1 MLSTETNSLNLI
13 LMKIKMPAQTVASRS
28 SGSRSNS
35 IVKPQGVF
43 AIILALMALLT
54 LPAHA
59 GNVFLRV
66 NDAAGTSS
74 VTGSTNWN
82 PVGVPSPGNTY
93 FTTNTSGVG
102 LQMRTP
108 TGLVTNAFAGGA
120 LVLCTNVNGESL
132 IIKGDQ
138 GSVIIVTNLIMA
150 GGSVANGGNAAG
162 TATTNTLAGFI
173 SVVSGSRF
181 NSTAAGRAIVIVA
194 AITNGVSPITNQ
206 NAGAI
211 WIFGTNNGF
220 TGKMVVNTG
229 CTLRITNQFNLGGNQ
244 ATFTAAQRAASNSE
258 SRSASATGRSSKP

>member
-1 MLSTETNSLNLI
+1 
-13 LMKIKMPAQTVASRS
+13 
-28 SGSRSNS
+28 
-35 IVKPQGVF
+35 
-43 AIILALMALLT
+43 
-54 LPAHA
+54 
-59 GNVFLRV
+59 
-66 NDAAGTSS
+66 
-74 VTGSTNWN
+74 
-82 PVGVPSPGNTY
+82 
-93 FTTNTSGVG
+93 
-102 LQMRTP
+102 MRTP

-120 LVLCTNVNGESL
+120 LVLCTNLNGESL
-132 IIKGDQ
+132 ILKGDQ
-138 GSVIIVTNLIMA
+138 GNVIIVTNLIMA

-229 CTLRITNQFNLGGNQ
+229 CTLRITNQFNLGGNP
-244 ATFTAAQRAASNSE
+244 ATFAAAQRAASNSE
-258 SRSASATGRSSKP
+258 SRSASATERSSKP

>member
-108 TGLVTNAFAGGA
+108 TGPVTNAFVGGA
-120 LVLCTNVNGESL
+120 LVLFTSVNGESL
-132 IIKGDQ
+132 ILKGDQ

-181 NSTAAGRAIVIVA
+181 NSTAAGRAI
-194 AITNGVSPITNQ
+194 
-206 NAGAI
+206 
-211 WIFGTNNGF
+211 
-220 TGKMVVNTG
+220 
-229 CTLRITNQFNLGGNQ
+229 
-244 ATFTAAQRAASNSE
+244 
-258 SRSASATGRSSKP
+258 